1 MKNIQTLIDDA
12 KFSKFHWSLVLWCA
26 VLIIFDGYDLV
37 IYGSVRSSLT
47 TEWGLTPLQAG
58 GLASYALMGMMFGAL
73 VFGTVSNIIGYKKV
87 IAICVVLFSSFTFL
101 CGFADSP
108 QTFSLF
114 RFFAGLGIGGLMPT
128 VVALTTEY
136 SPKKMKTVLTTIMFS
151 GYAVGGMLSA
161 LMGINLI
168 PAFGWQSVFYVG
180 IIPLL
185 LLPVAYIKLPESMAF
200 LIKKGRNEEAK
211 TIAQKIKQ
219 TNAENIDF
227 TIQTTKTNSVGFT
240 ELFKKGMAWNT
251 LMFWIIFFMNL
262 LANYGL
268 NTWLPELMK
277 KAGYGLGSNLTF
289 LFVLNF
295 GAIFGAIGG
304 GLLGDKFDLKKV
316 IAIFFTIAAL
326 SLALLSIKFDT
337 VVLYLIIG
345 ITGATIVGTQIL
357 AYSYVAQRYPATY
370 RSTGIGWAS
379 GIGRLGAIIGP
390 ILGGM
395 LLKLE
400 LPFHQNFY
408 ICAIPATIAAIA
420 TFLVKNDRLKEKIV
434 GAD

>member
-37 IYGSVRSSLT
+37 IYGSVRSVLS
-47 TEWGLTPLQAG
+47 TEWGLTPVQAG
-58 GLASYALMGMMFGAL
+58 GLASYALMGMMVGAMI
-73 VFGTVSNIIGYKKV
+73 FGTISNIIGYKKV
-87 IAICVVLFSSFTFL
+87 IAICVFLFSFFTFL
-101 CGFADSP
+101 CGFVGSP
-108 QTFSLF
+108 YTFSIF

-136 SPKKMKTVLTTIMFS
+136 SPKKMKTVLTTCMFS
-151 GYAVGGMLSA
+151 GYAVGGMTSA

-168 PAFGWQSVFYVG
+168 PVYGWQSVFYIG
-180 IIPLL
+180 IVPLF
-185 LLPVAYIKLPESMAF
+185 LLPFAYMKLPESMAF

-211 TIAQKIKQ
+211 AIAHLIDKNEEKI
-219 TNAENIDF
+219 EFSIP
-227 TIQTTKTNSVGFT
+227 TTKVNSVGFT
-240 ELFKKGMAWNT
+240 ELFKRGMAWNT

-304 GLLGDKFDLKKV
+304 GILGDKFDLKKV
-316 IAIFFTIAAL
+316 IALFFTIAAL

-337 VVLYLIIG
+337 IALYLIIG

-357 AYSYVAQRYPATY
+357 AYSYVAQRYPASY

-390 ILGGM
+390 VLVGM

-400 LPFHQNFY
+400 LPFQQNFY

-420 TFLVKNDRLKEKIV
+420 TFLVKNDPIK
-434 GAD
+434 